1 MRVIVRC
8 MTKPPRTARPLHRTP
23 KGVKMLIDS
32 AEDGTSEELT
42 EDSAVSR
49 FESLLSQEDE
59 DDRETPPTQKSPE
72 SEQKPDD
79 AAVET
84 STEPVE
90 AKEGESK
97 EAEKTE
103 DEPTEI
109 PASTTLDPNLKV
121 KVKIAGEDREVTL
134 EEALKGYSR
143 TEDYTRKTQELAERR
158 KALEP
163 EFVGVRDERQK
174 YASLLGQLEQTLSE
188 QAAAVGRPDWAK
200 VQLEQ
205 PDEFPALYASWA
217 AHDERMTAVRKEREQ
232 AEAVVQRDRAQ
243 AEQQYLDQ
251 QKAKLLEFIPEWS
264 DAKVA
269 KTEKEKLVAFALS
282 AGYSDEEVGLVKDAR
297 IIRVLRKAML
307 YDQAQQ
313 DKPKIQAR
321 IEKVL
326 TATPGPASG
335 VGGKP
340 VSEVTRRLQRLA
352 KTGKQA
358 DAAAAF
364 EAMLGD

>member
-1 MRVIVRC
+1 
-8 MTKPPRTARPLHRTP
+8 
-23 KGVKMLIDS
+23 MLIDS

-59 DDRETPPTQKSPE
+59 DDRETPPAQKSPE
-72 SEQKPDD
+72 PEQKSDD
-79 AAVET
+79 AAAET

-90 AKEGESK
+90 AKKDESD

-109 PASTTLDPNLKV
+109 PASTSLDPNLKV

-163 EFVGVRDERQK
+163 EFLGVRDERQK
-174 YASLLGQLEQTLSE
+174 YAVLLGQLEHSLAE
-188 QAAAVGRPDWAK
+188 QAAVVGRPDWAK
-200 VQLEQ
+200 VQAEQ
-205 PDEFPALYASWA
+205 PEEFPALYASWA
-217 AHDERMTAVRKEREQ
+217 AYDERMAAIRKERTD
-232 AEAVVQRDRAQ
+232 AEAVVARDRA
-243 AEQQYLDQ
+243 ESDKQYLAQ

-264 DAKVA
+264 DTKVA
-269 KTEKEKLVAFALS
+269 KAEKEKLVAFALD
-282 AGYSDEEVGLVKDAR
+282 AGYSPEEVDLVVDAR

-307 YDQAQQ
+307 HDQAQK
-313 DKPKIQAR
+313 DKPKIQQR

-335 VGGKP
+335 VGKPP

-352 KTGKQA
+352 KTGKQS

-364 EAMLGD
+364 EAMLD